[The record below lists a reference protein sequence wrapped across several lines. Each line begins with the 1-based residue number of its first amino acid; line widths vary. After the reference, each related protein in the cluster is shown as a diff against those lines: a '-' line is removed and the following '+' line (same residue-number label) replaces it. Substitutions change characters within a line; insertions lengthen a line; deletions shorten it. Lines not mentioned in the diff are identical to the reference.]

1 MEPHGT
7 HDARLALVRDALV
20 REGIDALVVRGTD
33 RYLNEYVPHAEST
46 REWLTGFTGSLGD
59 ALVTRD
65 GAWLFVDG
73 RYHSQADREV
83 DTARWTVVKNALGTS
98 NEAACATQ
106 LTELAKG
113 RAAGDPLVVGY
124 EPERYAISTL
134 EAFSKALNG
143 AAVSLRA
150 VPGSPVERAR
160 GAVPFVVEGAGRVRA
175 VDEARMG
182 RTVAQKLALVR
193 EFLASKGAAALLVPK
208 LDEVAWLTNL
218 RAEEMPFQATFRAL
232 ALVTADA
239 LLVSVH
245 ASSVDESLRAARPD
259 VSFVR
264 DGDIVAAVEA
274 IAKGGNARVAM
285 DPASTPVALRD
296 LVAASGAEPVAQTSP
311 IVAAKARKTPEELS
325 AMREALA
332 AADDVVAR
340 AQRWL
345 RDAVASGQRVTE
357 GDFAR
362 QVDRLFREAGAVG
375 LSFKVIAAFGKNGAI
390 VHHPS
395 SEETVIARGEMMLL
409 DTGCYFADGFATDLT
424 RTFFVGAADD
434 RPTDEQRR
442 LYTLTLKS
450 AIAGMGARIPKGAVG
465 AQLDG
470 ITRAPLWAAGLDYL
484 HGTGHGVGINVH
496 ESPPGI
502 GKTSQMAIEEGH
514 VFSIE
519 PGVYLEG
526 VGGVRIENLCTAV
539 ADPERVGFLRIV
551 PLTFSPLDASLI
563 DDALLDERERAFLQ
577 DYAAKARLS

>member
-7 HDARLALVRDALV
+7 PESRLALVRDTLA
-20 REGIDALVVRGTD
+20 REGLDALVVRGTD

-83 DTARWTVVKNALGTS
+83 DLGLWTVVKNALGIS
-98 NEAACATQ
+98 NESACATR

-113 RAAGDPLVVGY
+113 RDADRPLVVGY

-134 EAFSKALNG
+134 ETFSKALAG
-143 AAVSLRA
+143 SAVTLRP

-160 GAVPFVVEGAGRVRA
+160 GPVPFVVEGAGRVRA
-175 VDEARMG
+175 VDESRMG

-245 ASSVDESLRAARPD
+245 ASVVDEAVKAARPD
-259 VSFVR
+259 VSFVT
-264 DGDIVAAVEA
+264 DDAIVAALGVV
-274 IAKGGNARVAM
+274 ARSPCRRVVM
-285 DPASTPVALRD
+285 DPSSTPTSLRD
-296 LVAASGAEPVAQTSP
+296 LVVTSGAEALAVPSP
-311 IVAAKARKTPEELS
+311 IVAAKAKKTPEELA

-332 AADDVVAR
+332 AADAVVAR

-345 RDAVASGQRVTE
+345 RAAVAEGARVTE
-357 GDFAR
+357 ADFAR
-362 QVDRLFREAGAVG
+362 QVERLFREAGAVG
-375 LSFKVIAAFGKNGAI
+375 LSFKVIAAFGVNGAV

-395 SEETVIARGEMMLL
+395 SEETVIGRGEMMLL

-424 RTFFVGAADD
+424 RTFFVGGPDD
-434 RPTDEQRR
+434 RPTDAQRR
-442 LYTLTLKS
+442 LYTLTLKA
-450 AIAGMGARIPKGAVG
+450 AIAGMSARFPKGAVG

-470 ITRAPLWAAGLDYL
+470 ITRAPLWSAGMDYL

-502 GKTSQMAIEEGH
+502 AKTSQVPLEEGH

-519 PGVYLEG
+519 PGLYVEG
-526 VGGVRIENLCTAV
+526 VGGVRIENLCTARQ
-539 ADPERVGFLRIV
+539 DPEREGFLRV
-551 PLTFSPLDASLI
+551 EPLTFSPLDASLI
-563 DDALLDERERAFLQ
+563 DDALLDDRERAFLRE
-577 DYAAKARLS
+577 YAARAPQ